1 MHVVSAEPDFKL
13 KYEHSPPLKVSNTV
27 QPQLTTIMTTTT
39 MNAPTMI
46 NAHITAFTGLP
57 NLNLALPPTTSLAT
71 LISEIY
77 TRLSLPTTTSLLLS
91 TTSGRLLRSSPT
103 TQISTF
109 TLTDLLTLRLTP
121 PLCGGKGGFG
131 SQLRAAGGRMSSRKK
146 SQENSDSCRN
156 LDGRRMRTVKEAK
169 ALAAWLEVKPEMD
182 KKERETRMQRWR
194 DIVEAAERREEGGDK
209 RRFDD
214 VEWLEGL
221 EEGKER
227 TREAVLKSLK
237 SIGIVE
243 EEGEG
248 ESSGE
253 SSGGEGSGSAEAA
266 KKAMFKNKAEPVK
279 AVVVERKFVGWDDDD
294 EFMSDDDEM
303 PDIQEVGEEKEEA
316 VEGKG
321 KGKAIEA

>member
-1 MHVVSAEPDFKL
+1 M
-13 KYEHSPPLKVSNTV
+13 
-27 QPQLTTIMTTTT
+27 
-39 MNAPTMI
+39 
-46 NAHITAFTGLP
+46 
-57 NLNLALPPTTSLAT
+57 
-71 LISEIY
+71 
-77 TRLSLPTTTSLLLS
+77 
-91 TTSGRLLRSSPT
+91 
-103 TQISTF
+103 
-109 TLTDLLTLRLTP
+109 
-121 PLCGGKGGFG
+121 
-131 SQLRAAGGRMSSRKK
+131 
-146 SQENSDSCRN
+146 
-156 LDGRRMRTVKEAK
+156 KEAK